1 MVDSVAEH
9 ISALDDEDWG
19 VREDAAVALGRLG
32 DPRGVQPLIRTLRD
46 SDRAVREAAT
56 AALKALG
63 EPAILSLGFCLQDL
77 NPQVQES
84 AACILADIAN
94 EQVLD
99 PLLSA
104 ALSPNWIVRMSAAKG
119 LSRIQNSLAIDTLIL
134 LLQDKVPAVREEAGR
149 AIQAIGNTSIPKLL
163 EKLKDQNW
171 KIRLRAVEALTLLK
185 PLEAVG
191 HLMILVL
198 EDSDTAVRQDA
209 VRALGQIGDP
219 RAIPLLLSSLAL
231 ETPSLKLP
239 SIEALG
245 QLRSTEAIPML
256 IALVN
261 SLPKEAYEDRME
273 GCTDPQYKKDLPPLE
288 AAIRALGKIRDPQAV
303 PALIQALQSTLL
315 RTEAA
320 EALTQFGQTAVNPLL
335 KLLKTTKN
343 DNLRRHVLES
353 LSHLGWR
360 PGQIRI

>member
-1 MVDSVAEH
+1 MPDSVTEH

-32 DPRGVQPLIRTLRD
+32 DPRSVQPLIRALRD

-56 AALKALG
+56 SALKTLG
-63 EPAILSLGFCLQDL
+63 EPAILSLGFCLQDS
-77 NPQVQES
+77 NAQVQES
-84 AACILADIAN
+84 AACILATIAN

-104 ALSPNWIVRMSAAKG
+104 SLNPNWIVRMSAAKG
-119 LSRIQNSLAIDTLIL
+119 LGRIQSPQSIETLIL
-134 LLQDKVPAVREEAGR
+134 LLQDKVPGVREEAGR
-149 AIQAIGNTSIPKLL
+149 AIQAIGEASVPKLL
-163 EKLKDQNW
+163 ETLQDHNW
-171 KIRLRAVEALTLLK
+171 RIRLRAVEALALLK
-185 PLEAVG
+185 PQEAVG
-191 HLMILVL
+191 PLMTVVL
-198 EDSDTAVRQDA
+198 KDSDTAVRQDA

-231 ETPSLKLP
+231 NTPSLRLP
-239 SIEALG
+239 AIEALG
-245 QLRSTEAIPML
+245 QIRSTEAVSTL

-261 SLPKEAYEDRME
+261 SLPTEAYEDRME
-273 GCTDPQYKKDLPPLE
+273 GCTDPQYKEDLPPLE
-288 AAIRALGKIRDPQAV
+288 AAIKALAKIRDPQAI
-303 PALIQALQSTLL
+303 PTLIQALQSTLL
-315 RTEAA
+315 RPEAA
-320 EALTQFGQTAVNPLL
+320 EALAQFGQDAVNPLL

-360 PGQIRI
+360 PGQIRL